1 MESTWLVYFVCY
13 FKDYPFY
20 NNSTANFCHNLQS
33 TTFTVDAPK
42 GQLVSPTA
50 LAASQF
56 SPLYSAH
63 YKVNAAHC
71 ILQTAQWKLY
81 TAQWSLYTA
90 QSTLHIH
97 TAHCTLHTAH
107 CTWHTVHCTLD
118 KLDTAHCTLQLH
130 TLHCAMHTAHKAII
144 FYAAASE
151 CIFLIKSGL
160 LSAESI
166 FHERQGLS

>member
-1 MESTWLVYFVCY
+1 MESTWFVYFVCY

-90 QSTLHIH
+90 QSTLHI
-97 TAHCTLHTAH
+97 AHCTLHTS
-107 CTWHTVHCTLD
+107 HCTLHM
-118 KLDTAHCTLQLH
+118 AHCTLYIGQTGHCTLH
-130 TLHCAMHTAHKAII
+130 TTTAHSTLRNAH
-144 FYAAASE
+144 
-151 CIFLIKSGL
+151 CT
-160 LSAESI
+160 
-166 FHERQGLS
+166 QGYHILRGSLRMHFSNQIRPS